1 MACIMNLHTM
11 EINKNGILMYTR
23 NLKIDVFLEGV
34 RFMKNIE
41 RYKGDILNTELTNI
55 TCCVNHLNNKG
66 ICFENCKECK
76 ERAMKWL
83 LEEYSDTI
91 LDDAERKYLSAVIKP
106 FRNRVTSIEK
116 RDDIYEEKRWILI
129 VVGHKENV
137 NLPHFRKA
145 TKYKGMKVD
154 KKYTP
159 EELGL

>member
-1 MACIMNLHTM
+1 MH
-11 EINKNGILMYTR
+11 TR

-66 ICFENCKECK
+66 ICFKNCKECK
-76 ERAMKWL
+76 EYAMKWL

-116 RDDIYEEKRWILI
+116 RDDIYEEKQWILI